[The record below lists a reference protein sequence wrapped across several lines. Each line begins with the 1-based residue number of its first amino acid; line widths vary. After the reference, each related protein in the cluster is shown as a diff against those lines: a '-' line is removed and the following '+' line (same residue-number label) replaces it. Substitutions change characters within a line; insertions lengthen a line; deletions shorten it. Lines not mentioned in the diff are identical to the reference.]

1 MRTSLCLLALVT
13 LAAAGG
19 CGGEKQSPPS
29 KGSGSGS
36 DSGSGSGTTAGAG
49 GGTGSGSAASAAP
62 TTADFA
68 IFVDDAQVA
77 TVSAAQ
83 LASWPR
89 VDTLV
94 PDTARK
100 LGTWELV
107 VLDSDK
113 PKPAE
118 VPHPSGSFPDM
129 VPALFPGDGGGVAF
143 GMFDTVELA
152 KKGKPAMREDHLK
165 SIHIKLAQGGSH
177 GQNDDQ
183 GGGNADP
190 TKLVITVKTPTGTT
204 TLTGEKLL
212 ALPREPSPN
221 NPDQKGWRLQ
231 TLLDAAGVKKIK
243 QLVLSDA
250 SGTNLTLDKKDL
262 DANTVPFIKL
272 NKSGA
277 LRFRVMKKQGDGW
290 NPAGDLRSLI
300 AIEAK

>member
-1 MRTSLCLLALVT
+1 
-13 LAAAGG
+13 
-19 CGGEKQSPPS
+19 
-29 KGSGSGS
+29 
-36 DSGSGSGTTAGAG
+36 TAGAG
-49 GGTGSGSAASAAP
+49 AGTGSGSAAAAP
-62 TTADFA
+62 ATAGFA

-83 LASWPR
+83 LAGWPR

-118 VPHPSGSFPDM
+118 VRHPSGSYPDM

-190 TKLVITVKTPTGTT
+190 TKLVITVTTPTGTT
-204 TLTGEKLL
+204 TLTGSQLL

-231 TLLDAAGVKKIK
+231 ALLDAAGVKKFK

-250 SGTNLTLDKKDL
+250 SGTNLTIDKKDL

-290 NPAGDLRSLI
+290 TAAGDLRSLI